1 MKQTVFV
8 AVVLLAAAVVSG
20 QAWEGDLLGMET
32 GEVHGMVG
40 VTWDSEWLWRG
51 FPVYD
56 NKSATHVMADLNLF
70 ETGFGM
76 SAVLHRA
83 NSSGFENWERLDY
96 TFYYQNGMFSGEPYA
111 TNYRFGW
118 VYYNYPDHS
127 PDWYDLQEAQAVFSW
142 PNLLPVKGLC
152 PSYALVKLWPSNSS
166 DGGSLIGGHRTHGSA
181 SGWLHILMLDYG
193 FTVPGVLPD
202 VPEHLIKL
210 HAEMVYND
218 GFHPLAQN
226 VDQDWSHAVF
236 GASTDVDIIPNV
248 TLTPAVYYQMT
259 MEDSVN
265 PDSDELWVS
274 LGLRYSF

>member
-1 MKQTVFV
+1 MTFV
-8 AVVLLAAAVVSG
+8 AVVLLAAAVAPG

-32 GEVHGMVG
+32 GDLHGMLG
-40 VTWDSEWLWRG
+40 VTWDSQWLWRG
-51 FPVYD
+51 FPLYD
-56 NKSATHVMADLNLF
+56 DKSATHVMADLNLF

-76 SAVLHRA
+76 SAVWHRA

-142 PNLLPVKGLC
+142 PNILPVKGLC
-152 PSYALVKLWPSNSS
+152 PSYALVKLWPSTSTDS
-166 DGGSLIGGHRTHGSA
+166 GSLIGSRARGSA

-193 FTVPGVLPD
+193 FAVPGILPD
-202 VPEHLIKL
+202 IPEHLIKL
-210 HAEMVYND
+210 HGELVYND
-218 GFHPLAQN
+218 GFHPYAQN

-236 GASTDVDIIPNV
+236 GASTDIDIVPNV
-248 TLTPAVYYQMT
+248 TLTPSVYYQMT
-259 MEDSVN
+259 LEESVN
-265 PDSDELWVS
+265 PESDELWVS
-274 LGLRYSF
+274 VGLRYSF